1 MAKSKKNED
10 LDKINFR
17 SRAERCEYLLIE
29 KLLLAIFN
37 VITGKIMH
45 REAEKAAFKVPV
57 RGAGVSE
64 PQSKNFFS
72 LLLGM
77 QSPRPR

>member
-1 MAKSKKNED
+1 VRIFVLK
-10 LDKINFR
+10 
-17 SRAERCEYLLIE
+17 

-37 VITGKIMH
+37 LITGKIMH

-57 RGAGVSE
+57 RDAGVSE
-64 PQSKNFFS
+64 PQGKNFFS